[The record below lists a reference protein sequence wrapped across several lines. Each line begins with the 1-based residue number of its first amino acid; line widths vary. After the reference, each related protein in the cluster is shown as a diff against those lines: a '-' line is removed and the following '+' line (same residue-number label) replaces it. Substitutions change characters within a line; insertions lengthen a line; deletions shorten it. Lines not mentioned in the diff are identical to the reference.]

1 MIATSSFFVGIG
13 FLIVLSILDFLTYNK
28 KHGFIPSAMTTL
40 FLIVALLLGIAN
52 PIQTLFIGAFA
63 GLMSLL
69 FTDLDLWGGVA
80 DLKIFIASAMLFPH
94 IVGSVTFALIL
105 TILAFIIK
113 SIVVWKLNKN
123 QKIGYIP
130 FIPIILLAFLG
141 AWALI

>member
-1 MIATSSFFVGIG
+1 MLITSSFILAIG

-28 KHGFIPSAMTTL
+28 KQGYIPSVFTTL
-40 FLIVALLLGIAN
+40 FLIVALLFGMNN
-52 PIQTLFIGAFA
+52 PIQTLFLGAFA
-63 GLMSLL
+63 GLISLL

-94 IVGSVTFALIL
+94 IVGAVTFALIL
-105 TILAFIIK
+105 TMLSFVIK
-113 SIVVWKLNKN
+113 LIVIWKLKKS
-123 QKIGYIP
+123 QKLDYIP